1 MDVNPL
7 TVGTVQTV
15 RKHLE
20 LARLFGCVILDECH
34 HAPATTF
41 TDVTQMFPAAY
52 RYGLTATPKRDDGLG
67 AFMTAVI
74 GPVRH
79 AISQSE
85 LHAANV
91 LVVPRIEF
99 VRTAFQYPYADDWT
113 DMITALVR
121 DAKRNSLIF
130 NVISRLLDDGRRI
143 LALSQ
148 RVEHCE
154 MFYEA
159 MERFRPG
166 AAAMAVGA
174 RKKER
179 VEGIRRI
186 TNGDAQILFATQLAD
201 EGLDAPILDAVVLMT
216 PQRSESRTTQRIGRV
231 LRARDGKG
239 QPVVIDIVDSAVGVL
254 WNQARSRFFGAY
266 RQLSPGT
273 RLPEW
278 LLPQRREV
286 A

>member
-1 MDVNPL
+1 
-7 TVGTVQTV
+7 
-15 RKHLE
+15 
-20 LARLFGCVILDECH
+20 
-34 HAPATTF
+34 
-41 TDVTQMFPAAY
+41 MFPAAF

-67 AFMTAVI
+67 GFMTAVI

-79 AISQSE
+79 AITQSE
-85 LHAANV
+85 LRTANV

-99 VRTAFQYPYADDWT
+99 IRTAFRYPYADDWT

-121 DAKRNSLIF
+121 DARRNGLIL
-130 NVISRLLDDGRRI
+130 NVIYRLLDDGRRI

-154 MFYEA
+154 MFYGA

-166 AAAMAVGA
+166 AAAMAVGT

-179 VEGIRRI
+179 LEGIRRI
-186 TNGDAQILFATQLAD
+186 TDGDAQVLFATQLAD

-216 PQRSESRTTQRIGRV
+216 PQRSETRTIQRIGRV
-231 LRARDGKG
+231 LRALDGKE
-239 QPVVIDIVDSAVGVL
+239 QPIVIDIVDSAIGVL
-254 WNQARSRFFGAY
+254 WNQARSRYFSAY
-266 RQLSPGT
+266 RSLAPGCK
-273 RLPEW
+273 LPDW
-278 LLPQRREV
+278 LERSKRAV